1 MNKRPTF
8 KIVIDPKANKEK
20 RYQLKLRVTYNG
32 KPTLINTPFT
42 AAKIDLRQTK
52 IPSLREGSNLKREVD
67 AYIKMLQE
75 ITRRIPLEEFD
86 GKTPGQIIKYIEQ
99 VKSKKEYTSD
109 NAAYMD
115 FFSYGR
121 SIAERKKASTEKSYL
136 NALTSFSKYVKKENL
151 PICYI
156 TSSTIKGYE
165 RYLVDRLGGYTK
177 TIPLYIGHLAKIH
190 KTAREEFN
198 AEEYGITPIKDPFQ
212 YFRPEKRAT
221 SRKVPSASRPL
232 VQYLID
238 NMHTFKNDERRA
250 AELFL
255 LIFGLQGMNVAD
267 MMVAP
272 APENGVISF
281 VRQKT
286 KDSRLDSEEVK
297 IKIHDCILPLYNR
310 YRDPDGKLAF
320 NLGKKYASLD
330 YFHIQAG
337 KWMKAL
343 RNRLAKE
350 PKLAKEAMGLR
361 YGSARHGYATISRSL
376 GISKDII
383 NDGLAHTDRAMAIT
397 DIYIEKDWEP
407 IWKANL
413 KMLKT
418 FKWDPLKECFLEEEK

>member
-1 MNKRPTF
+1 MIKRPTF

-20 RYQLKLRVTYNG
+20 RFQLKLRVTHNG
-32 KPTLINTPFT
+32 KPTLINTPFLAT
-42 AAKIDLRQTK
+42 KDELRQTK
-52 IPSLREGSNLKREVD
+52 TPSLREGSNLKREVD
-67 AYIKMLQE
+67 AYIKTLQE
-75 ITRRIPLEEFD
+75 LTLQIPLDEFN

-99 VKSKKEYTSD
+99 IKSKKEYTS
-109 NAAYMD
+109 NNVANMD
-115 FFSYGR
+115 FFAYGR
-121 SIAERKKASTEKSYL
+121 SIAERKKASTKKSYL
-136 NALTSFSKYVKKENL
+136 NALTSFSKYVKKDYL
-151 PICYI
+151 PICFI

-165 RYLVDRLGGYTK
+165 RYLVDHLHGYTK
-177 TIPLYIGHLAKIH
+177 TIPLYIGNLAKIH

-198 AEEYGITPIKDPFQ
+198 AEENGITPIKNPFQ
-212 YFRPEKRAT
+212 YFHPEKKAT

-238 NMHTFKNDERRA
+238 NLHTFKNDERRA

-255 LIFGLQGMNVAD
+255 LIFSLQGMNVAD

-286 KDSRLDSEEVK
+286 KDSRLDPEEVK
-297 IKIHDCILPLYNR
+297 IMIHDCILPLYNR

-330 YFHIQAG
+330 YFHIQAS

-413 KMLKT
+413 KMLKA
-418 FKWDPLKECFLEEEK
+418 FKWNPLKDCFLEEEK

>member
-1 MNKRPTF
+1 MIKRPTF
-8 KIVIDPKANKEK
+8 KIVIPLKFNREN
-20 RYQLKLRVTYNG
+20 RYPIKIRVTYNG
-32 KPTLINTPFT
+32 KPTLISTPFSV
-42 AAKIDLRQTK
+42 AKDEIRQTK
-52 IPSLREGSNLKREVD
+52 SPSLRTGTNLKREVD
-67 AYIKMLQE
+67 AYIKTLQDYARE
-75 ITRRIPLEEFD
+75 IPEAVLD
-86 GKTPGQIIKYIEQ
+86 GKTPGQIVKYIEEIQ
-99 VKSKKEYTSD
+99 SKQEYPS
-109 NAAYMD
+109 NNVANMD
-115 FFSYGR
+115 FFAYGR
-121 SIAERKKASTEKSYL
+121 SIAERKKASTKKSYL
-136 NALTSFSKYVKKENL
+136 NALTSFGKYLKKDCL
-151 PICYI
+151 PISNI
-156 TSSTIKGYE
+156 SSSTIKGYE
-165 RYLVDRLGGYTK
+165 RYLVDHLHGYTK
-177 TIPLYIGHLAKIH
+177 TIPLYIGNLAKIH

-198 AEEYGITPIKDPFQ
+198 AEENGITPIKNPFQ
-212 YFRPEKRAT
+212 YFHPEKKAT

-232 VQYLID
+232 IQYLID
-238 NMHTFKNDERRA
+238 NLHTFKNDERRA

-255 LIFGLQGMNVAD
+255 LIFSLQGMNVAD

-286 KDSRLDSEEVK
+286 KDSRMDPEEVK

-310 YRDPDGKLAF
+310 YKDPEGKLAF
-320 NLGKKYASLD
+320 NLGKKYASID
-330 YFHIQAG
+330 YFHIQAS

-383 NDGLAHTDRAMAIT
+383 NDGLAHSDRAMAIT

-413 KMLKT
+413 RMLKA
-418 FKWDPLKECFLEEEK
+418 FKWDPLKECFLVEEK

>member
-1 MNKRPTF
+1 MIKRPTF

-20 RYQLKLRVTYNG
+20 RFRIKLRVTYNG
-32 KPTLINTPFT
+32 KPTLINTPFLAT
-42 AAKIDLRQTK
+42 KDELRQTK
-52 IPSLREGSNLKREVD
+52 PLSLRDRSNLKREVD
-67 AYIKMLQE
+67 AYIKTLQDL
-75 ITRRIPLEEFD
+75 TLELPEQDFL
-86 GKTPGQIIKYIEQ
+86 GKTPGQIVMHLEEFKNMKQFVSGDVANI
-99 VKSKKEYTSD
+99 
-109 NAAYMD
+109 D
-115 FFSYGR
+115 FFEYGK
-121 SIAERKKASTEKSYL
+121 SIAERKKASTKKSYL
-136 NALTSFSKYVKKENL
+136 KALTSFAKYLKKDHL
-151 PICYI
+151 PISYI
-156 TSSTIKGYE
+156 SSSTIKGYE
-165 RYLVDRLGGYTK
+165 RYLVDQLHGYTK
-177 TIPLYIGHLAKIH
+177 TIPLYIGNLAKIH

-198 AEEYGITPIKDPFQ
+198 AEEKGITPIKNPFQ
-212 YFRPEKRAT
+212 YFHPEKKAT

-232 VQYLID
+232 IQYLID
-238 NMHTFKNDERRA
+238 NLHSFKNDERRA

-255 LIFGLQGMNVAD
+255 LIFSLQGMNVAD

-272 APENGVISF
+272 APEKGVISF

-286 KDSRLDSEEVK
+286 KDSRLDPEEVK

-310 YRDPDGKLAF
+310 YKDPEGKLAF
-320 NLGKKYASLD
+320 NLGKKYASID
-330 YFHIQAG
+330 YFHIQAS

-383 NDGLAHTDRAMAIT
+383 NDGLAHSDRAMAIT

-413 KMLKT
+413 KMLKA
-418 FKWDPLKECFLEEEK
+418 FKWNPLKECFLEEEK